1 MLSPSFETS
10 LKSVS
15 LSFFLGE
22 ERDRH
27 YFPTGHHH
35 HHHHHPTHINFSDT
49 SRGPTTKCHTFLETS
64 HDPWLISEL
73 KYLELVIWRI
83 TIKIVTIHFIFFLI
97 WNIASPWHFWWIMI
111 MVIIIMM
118 IMIMM
123 IMMMMM
129 ISMMITMLMIIPN
142 RLRHYSSTRT
152 SGPFGPLVLVSYAFN
167 SVKGSTDSQTGML
180 IWISNSQTWYWEK
193 VSPNILICLKN
204 TSFESETISFFKSRR
219 VGYHWSFCVT
229 L

>member
-1 MLSPSFETS
+1 MIWFIIVAISLLDTLLLLSLPSRNSPSLLMLSPSPKTS
-10 LKSVS
+10 LNSVS
-15 LSFFLGE
+15 LSFFFWE

-27 YFPTGHHH
+27 YFPTGH
-35 HHHHHPTHINFSDT
+35 PPPHINFSDT

-111 MVIIIMM
+111 MIMIMVIIIMM
-118 IMIMM
+118 IMII

-129 ISMMITMLMIIPN
+129 IKKT
-142 RLRHYSSTRT
+142 
-152 SGPFGPLVLVSYAFN
+152 LVLHLEMDPKMIDGGKNV
-167 SVKGSTDSQTGML
+167 
-180 IWISNSQTWYWEK
+180 IWVQKWVRGHERFPKRYDTWW
-193 VSPNILICLKN
+193 
-204 TSFESETISFFKSRR
+204 
-219 VGYHWSFCVT
+219 
-229 L
+229 